1 MKIVAASRKQED
13 AKEMYKVGNV
23 IYDGNDYYLVIT
35 SDKGYA
41 LINLSNDS
49 VFMEEISINAL
60 ANACWS
66 GSDKLVDAELT
77 IIK

>member
-1 MKIVAASRKQED
+1 MKVVTASRTQKD

-23 IYDGNDYYLVIT
+23 IYDGLDYYLVIT

-49 VFMEEISINAL
+49 VFMEQSSINAL
-60 ANACWS
+60 SDACWS
-66 GSDKLVDAELT
+66 GNDKLVDAELT
-77 IIK
+77 IIE

>member
-23 IYDGNDYYLVIT
+23 IYDGDDYYLVIT
-35 SDKGYA
+35 SNIGYA

-49 VFMEEISINAL
+49 VLMEQSSLSAL
-60 ANACWS
+60 AKVCWS

-77 IIK
+77 IIE